1 MVFDEENLKVLKAEL
16 RAKLLENHVKQ
27 RKIEKIMSC
36 ISSIETKIVNTPTP
50 EDPAA
55 IETILPKD
63 SDLGGNLTDARKGK
77 IYDKVVADVAA
88 L

>member
-55 IETILPKD
+55 IETIPPKD
-63 SDLGGNLTDARKGK
+63 SDLGANLTDARKGK
-77 IYDKVVADVAA
+77 IYDKIVADVAA